1 MNNKSELEARLEE
14 IEKELDPLEVMLT
27 KQKLNTGFMEMNA
40 YSKYVKLRDEYN
52 EIVRQLYEIAAEEFL
67 KEIQSEDW
75 IKYPF

>member
-67 KEIQSEDW
+67 KEIQSQQPND
-75 IKYPF
+75 